1 MIISASRRTDIPAF
15 YADWFMN
22 RLREGFCLV
31 RNPFNPQSVSRVSL
45 APPEVDAIVFWSKDP
60 APMLGR
66 LEELD
71 RRGYRYYF
79 LYTLT
84 GYPPCIEPGV
94 PPLARGLET
103 FSALSGRLGPGRVIW
118 RFDPILLSTAT
129 PEQWI
134 TDNFGL
140 IASRLQGRTERVIMS
155 FTHFYGKVKRRLG
168 RLKEERGIEC
178 CDAASD
184 PELAG
189 RIASRLAG
197 IARGHGMRVFSCA
210 QKMDLSAFGV
220 QAGSCVD
227 AGLINSLFGT
237 GLSASKDRSQ
247 RKECGCAESRDIGQY
262 DTCLH
267 GCLYCYA
274 SHGGQAAV
282 RKAAGHDPR
291 GPFLMVGRE
300 GGRTPCR
307 GPLAKVDDR
316 ASASPELV

>member
-15 YADWFMN
+15 YAGWFMN
-22 RLREGFCLV
+22 RLREGFCMV
-31 RNPFNPQSVSRVSL
+31 TNPFNPRSVSRVSL
-45 APPEVDAIVFWSKDP
+45 ASADVDAIVFWSKDP
-60 APMLGR
+60 APMLGH

-84 GYPPCIEPGV
+84 GYPSFIEPGV
-94 PPLARGLET
+94 PPLERGLET
-103 FSALSGRLGPGRVIW
+103 FRALSGRLGPGRVIW

-129 PEQWI
+129 PEEWI
-134 TDNFGL
+134 TDSFGL
-140 IASRLQGRTERVIMS
+140 IASSLRGRTERVIIS
-155 FTHFYGKVKRRLG
+155 FTHFYGKVRRRLG
-168 RLKEERGIEC
+168 RLKEQRGIEC
-178 CDAASD
+178 RDAGCD
-184 PELAG
+184 PGLAG

-197 IARGHGMRVFSCA
+197 IARENGMRPLSCA
-210 QKMDLSAFGV
+210 QKTDLSAFGV
-220 QAGSCVD
+220 EAGSCVD

-237 GLSASKDRSQ
+237 ELSARKDRSQ

-274 SHGGQAAV
+274 SQDG

-291 GPFLMVGRE
+291 GAFLTTGRRE
-300 GGRTPCR
+300 RT
-307 GPLAKVDDR
+307 GVTD
-316 ASASPELV
+316 SASGSSQPA